1 MAHNAWHCQLPL
13 VAHKMLTQL
22 AGVINGCF
30 FGRNVIGVDKN
41 YPPEREGMSDSS
53 SLGNNSSR
61 IARW

>member
-1 MAHNAWHCQLPL
+1 
-13 VAHKMLTQL
+13 MLTQL

-41 YPPEREGMSDSS
+41 YPPEREGMSDFS